1 MDFWLYWSYI
11 DTIIILIITVL
22 IILFA
27 WKAYFPRKLLYLVIT
42 TFTSLILSIIF
53 LFLAEQQAPYN
64 SNFYLNPI
72 LYLIFFGLLGCALF
86 AEYMIAVEMFF
97 KHIRILFIIGVL
109 GLVGMILL
117 YIIGGFTL
125 LSTQFSSY
133 PLIVYIAFESGYYFG
148 IAACLMFGIGSLKI
162 AGSDRLEDKA
172 RRNMRIIGI
181 LWLFNAL
188 YHMWL
193 AWGLLY
199 LDFSVALDLS
209 LSILTLMWVSG
220 ESLVYIL
227 VVRNLIKYLK

>member
-11 DTIIILIITVL
+11 DAIIILIITVL

-27 WKAYFPRKLLYLVIT
+27 WKAYFPRRLLYLVVF
-42 TFTSLILSIIF
+42 TFISLILSIVY
-53 LFLAEQQAPYN
+53 LFLAELQAPYN
-64 SNFYLNPI
+64 SNFYLNPD
-72 LYLIFFGLLGCALF
+72 LYLIFFGYLGCALF

-97 KHIRILFIIGVL
+97 KQIRVFFIIGVL
-109 GLVGMILL
+109 GFIGMITL
-117 YIIGGFTL
+117 YIIGGYTL
-125 LSTQFSSY
+125 LTAQYSLY
-133 PLIVYIAFESGYYFG
+133 PLIVYCAFGSGYYFG
-148 IAACLMFGIGSLKI
+148 IAACFMFSIGSLKM

-181 LWLFNAL
+181 LWLFNAF

-199 LDFSVALDLS
+199 LDFSVPLDLS

-220 ESLVYIL
+220 EAVVYIF